1 MTKNNV
7 FQAEKFEPITE
18 LEFKDAKLKAK
29 GTFMFDIQ
37 AEKYAKEDKD
47 GNVSSGYHEILQGIL
62 NRKTIAIVQFWDCA
76 LAHLKQRPTKEEI
89 QEVIQDV
96 IEKEGTTL
104 GLLQGAIQVLGESGF
119 FKEEFK
125 MFWFQMSQGSKMVK
139 QEEKE
144 GAANAAKYM
153 KETYVTLTG
162 KEPY

>member
-1 MTKNNV
+1 KNNV
-7 FQAEKFEPITE
+7 FQSEKFEPITE

-47 GNVSSGYHEILQGIL
+47 GNVGSGYHEILQGIL

-125 MFWFQMSQGSKMVK
+125 MYWFQMTQGPKMVK

-144 GAANAAKYM
+144 EAANAVQFM
-153 KETYVTLTG
+153 KETYVTLMG

>member
-7 FQAEKFEPITE
+7 FQSEKFEPITE

-47 GNVSSGYHEILQGIL
+47 GNVGSGYHEILQGIL

-125 MFWFQMSQGSKMVK
+125 MYWFQMTQGPKMVK

-144 GAANAAKYM
+144 EAANAVEFM
-153 KETYVTLTG
+153 KETYVTLMG

>member
-1 MTKNNV
+1 MTEKNV

-29 GTFMFDIQ
+29 GTFMFDIE
-37 AEKYAKEDKD
+37 AEKYAKEDKG
-47 GNVSSGYHEILQGIL
+47 GNVGSGYHEILQGIL
-62 NRKTIAIVQFWDCA
+62 NRKTKSIVEFWDCA
-76 LAHLKQRPTKEEI
+76 LAYSKQRPTKQEI
-89 QEVIQDV
+89 QEAIQDV

-125 MFWFQMSQGSKMVK
+125 MFWFQMSQGPKMVK

-144 GAANAAKYM
+144 GMKAGAEFM
-153 KETYVTLTG
+153 KETYKTLTG

>member
-1 MTKNNV
+1 MTENNV

-37 AEKYAKEDKD
+37 AEKYAKEDKE
-47 GNVSSGYHEILQGIL
+47 GNANSGYHEILQGIL
-62 NRKTIAIVQFWDCA
+62 NRKTIAIVNFWDCA
-76 LAHLKQRPTKEEI
+76 LAHLKQRPSKEEI
-89 QEVIQDV
+89 QEVIQEV

-104 GLLQGAIQVLGESGF
+104 RLLQGAIQVLGESGF

-125 MFWFQMSQGSKMVK
+125 MYWFQMTQGPKMVK
-139 QEEKE
+139 AEDKEE
-144 GAANAAKYM
+144 ATNAVAFM
-153 KETYVTLTG
+153 KETYKNLTG

>member
-18 LEFKDAKLKAK
+18 LEFKGAKLKAK

-37 AEKYAKEDKD
+37 AENYSKEDKD
-47 GNVSSGYHEILQGIL
+47 GNIGSGYHEILQGIL
-62 NRKTIAIVQFWDCA
+62 NRKTSAIVQFWDCA

-125 MFWFQMSQGSKMVK
+125 MFWFQMSQGPKMVK

>member
-1 MTKNNV
+1 MTEKNV

-37 AEKYAKEDKD
+37 AEKYAKEDEK
-47 GNVSSGYHEILQGIL
+47 GNTNSGYHEILQGIL

-76 LAHLKQRPTKEEI
+76 LAHLKQRPSKEEI

-104 GLLQGAIQVLGESGF
+104 GLLQGAVQVLGESGF

-125 MFWFQMSQGSKMVK
+125 MYWFQMTQGPKMVK
-139 QEEKE
+139 AEDKEE
-144 GAANAAKYM
+144 ATNAVKFM

>member
-1 MTKNNV
+1 MTKKNV

-37 AEKYAKEDKD
+37 AEKYAKEDKE
-47 GNVSSGYHEILQGIL
+47 GNTNSGYHEILQGIL
-62 NRKTIAIVQFWDCA
+62 NRKTIAIVNFWDCA
-76 LAHLKQRPTKEEI
+76 LAHLKQRPSKEEI
-89 QEVIQDV
+89 QEVIQEV

-104 GLLQGAIQVLGESGF
+104 RLLQGAIQVLGESGF

-125 MFWFQMSQGSKMVK
+125 MYWFQMTQGPKMVK
-139 QEEKE
+139 AEDKEE
-144 GAANAAKYM
+144 ATNAVAFM
-153 KETYVTLTG
+153 KETYKNLTG

>member
-1 MTKNNV
+1 MTEKNV

-37 AEKYAKEDKD
+37 AEKYAKEGEK
-47 GNVSSGYHEILQGIL
+47 GETSSGYHQILQGIL
-62 NRKTIAIVQFWDCA
+62 NRRTLAIVEFWDCA
-76 LAHLKQRPTKEEI
+76 VAHIKNRPSKEEI

-125 MFWFQMSQGSKMVK
+125 MFWFQMSQAPKIVK
-139 QEEKE
+139 EEEKE
-144 GAANAAKYM
+144 EATKAMEFM
-153 KETYVTLTG
+153 KETYKTLTG

>member
-1 MTKNNV
+1 MTEKNV

-18 LEFKDAKLKAK
+18 LEFKDTKLKAK
-29 GTFMFDIQ
+29 GTFWFDIE
-37 AEKYAKEDKD
+37 AEKYAKEDKE
-47 GNVSSGYHEILQGIL
+47 GNSSGYHEILQGIL

-76 LAHLKQRPTKEEI
+76 LAHIKNRPSKEEI
-89 QEVIQDV
+89 QEAIQNV

-125 MFWFQMSQGSKMVK
+125 MFWFQMARAPKLVK
-139 QEEKE
+139 EENRE
-144 GAANAAKYM
+144 EAENALPFM
-153 KETYVTLTG
+153 KETYTTLTG